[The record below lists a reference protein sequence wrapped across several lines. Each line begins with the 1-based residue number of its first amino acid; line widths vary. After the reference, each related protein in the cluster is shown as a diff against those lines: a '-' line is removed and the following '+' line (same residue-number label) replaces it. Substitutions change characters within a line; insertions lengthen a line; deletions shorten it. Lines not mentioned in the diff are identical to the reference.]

1 MKRYNVAF
9 IHVPTHATRT
19 VQPFVRF
26 MFKRFHIIVHT
37 MHKASNETTKNMSRM
52 TIGGA
57 RRAKMNR
64 LLRKKG
70 GW

>member
-1 MKRYNVAF
+1 MKRYDVVF
-9 IHVPTHATRT
+9 LHVPTHATRT

-26 MFKRFHIIVHT
+26 VFKRFHIIVHT
-37 MHKASNETTKNMSRM
+37 LHKASNKTTKYISRM

-64 LLRKKG
+64 LLRRKCSR
-70 GW
+70 